1 MWKNNIL
8 ETIGDTPLVKL
19 NRIAAGVRCTVLAK
33 LEFFNPGQSVKDRIG
48 LTMLDD
54 AEKRGLLKPGG
65 TIVEGTSGNTGVGLA
80 MAAAIRGYKVIFTIT
95 DKQSREK
102 INLLKAYGAEVIVC
116 PTAVAPD
123 DPRSYY
129 SVAKKLAKEIPGA
142 YYPNQY
148 DNPMNPKAHYET
160 TGPEIWNQ
168 TEGKVDMF
176 VCGCGTGGTISGAGR
191 FLKEKKPTVKVVGA
205 DPIGSLYYEFFKT
218 GKVGTAHT
226 YKIEG
231 IGEDIFPS
239 TMDFSVLDDVVQVT
253 DKDAFVMARRLA
265 REEGIFAGGSG
276 GAALWGALA
285 AAKDLPA
292 DKVVVVL
299 LPDTGTRNLS
309 KVYSDEWMKENQFLD
324 PPTPLA
330 AVTIARDKA
339 AGKIRGLVRIEPSA
353 TVEEALRTMERL
365 EVSQLP
371 VFEGAEVVGSL
382 VEDQVMELLMVGKN
396 LRQIVVREVMGA
408 PFPVVPKDAGVG
420 QISQLLTR
428 GTSAVLVDM
437 GGGSYDILTKYDLLR
452 SLTHHEEA
460 AKTF

>member
-1 MWKNNIL
+1 MWQNNIL
-8 ETIGDTPLVKL
+8 ETVGNTPLVKL
-19 NRIAAGVRCTVLAK
+19 NRIAAGVKCTVLAK

-48 LTMLDD
+48 LMMIED
-54 AEKRGLLKPGG
+54 AERRGLLKPGG

-102 INLLKAYGAEVIVC
+102 INLLKAFGAEVIVC

-160 TGPEIWNQ
+160 TGPELWEQ
-168 TEGKVDMF
+168 TDGKIDVF
-176 VCGCGTGGTISGAGR
+176 VCGCGTGGTISGAGKY
-191 FLKEKKPTVKVVGA
+191 LKEKKPSVKVIGV

-218 GKVGTAHT
+218 GRVGTAHT

-239 TMDFSVLDDVVQVT
+239 TMDFSVLDDIVQVT
-253 DKDAFVMARRLA
+253 DKDAFVTARRLA
-265 REEGIFAGGSG
+265 REEGIFAGGSS
-276 GAALWGALA
+276 GAALWGALE
-285 AAKDLPA
+285 AAKGLSA

-309 KVYSDEWMKENQFLD
+309 KIYSDEWMKENQFLD

-330 AVTIARDKA
+330 AGTIVRDKA
-339 AGKIRGLVRIEPSA
+339 AGGIRELVRIAPSVM
-353 TVEEALRTMERL
+353 VEEALKTMERL

-371 VFEGAEVVGSL
+371 IFEGSEHVGSL

-396 LRQIVVREVMGA
+396 LRQIVVREVMGP
-408 PFPVVPKDAGVG
+408 PFPIVSRDAGVA

-437 GGGSYDILTKYDLLR
+437 GGGTYDIVTKYDLLR

-460 AKTF
+460 KAKF